1 MKDKNKK
8 KEIIELVQAKDK
20 GGHLTYEDCWE
31 FIFPTSS
38 LLFKTYWDSF
48 QRMFLESELS
58 ELSQES
64 CPLQIFQSTVE
75 VMYLTELSQ
84 SKI

>member
-1 MKDKNKK
+1 
-8 KEIIELVQAKDK
+8 
-20 GGHLTYEDCWE
+20 
-31 FIFPTSS
+31 
-38 LLFKTYWDSF
+38 
-48 QRMFLESELS
+48 MFLESQLS
-58 ELSQES
+58 ALSQES